1 MPAACVQKKYS
12 EPDSR
17 RGSPA
22 PISPE
27 TWIMPESRKVTNKTA
42 YRDISVFLGSRIAE
56 QAMKSAMR
64 LQNLLNS

>member
-1 MPAACVQKKYS
+1 MMPAACVQKKYS

-27 TWIMPESRKVTNKTA
+27 TWIMPESRKVMNK
-42 YRDISVFLGSRIAE
+42 IA
-56 QAMKSAMR
+56 
-64 LQNLLNS
+64 